1 MQSVP
6 EILKKIRKLELRT
19 RRFVETAFA
28 GQYHSVF
35 KGRGMNFDEFRQY
48 DFGDEVR
55 SIDWNVTA
63 RMGEPYVRKYVEE
76 RELTVILLID
86 VSASGS
92 YGSVNASKRELAAE
106 VACLLAFCAIRNSDK
121 VGLILFTDRVEL
133 YIAPR
138 KGRLHIL
145 RLIREILYYE
155 PKGKGTDLKQPLDFL
170 NRVTTRRAVVFLLSD
185 FQAKNY
191 EKPLTICSRR
201 HDLIAIPIEDP
212 GELSLPNIG
221 LVLVEDPESGAM
233 YEIDSADRRVRSQ
246 FSEFAER
253 PIASASL
260 TPSIHASAI
269 SAAIAASCLQRP
281 RPNRPRDGTSTT
293 RGRGSSSC
301 LSPPTRAVCRSK
313 YWR

>member
-6 EILKKIRKLELRT
+6 EILKKIRRLELRT

-63 RMGEPYVRKYVEE
+63 RMGEPYVRKYIEE
-76 RELTVILLID
+76 RELTVMLLID
-86 VSASGS
+86 VSASGG
-92 YGSVNASKRELAAE
+92 YGSVNTSKRELAAE

-138 KGRLHIL
+138 KGRIHIL

-155 PKGKGTDLKQPLDFL
+155 PAGRKTDLTQPLNFL

-185 FQAKNY
+185 FHAENY
-191 EKPLTICSRR
+191 ERPLTICGRR
-201 HDLIAIPIEDP
+201 HDLIAIPIEDR
-212 GELSLPNIG
+212 GEYAVPDIG
-221 LVLVEDPESGAM
+221 VVRVEDPESNSVH
-233 YEIDSADRRVRSQ
+233 EIDFSDRRVRSE
-246 FSEFAER
+246 FSKLAEQER
-253 PIASASL
+253 LEREALFRRKNIDSVSL
-260 TPSIHASAI
+260 RTDLDYFPVLRSFF
-269 SAAIAASCLQRP
+269 R
-281 RPNRPRDGTSTT
+281 RRENRLR
-293 RGRGSSSC
+293 RQ
-301 LSPPTRAVCRSK
+301 
-313 YWR
+313 

>member
-6 EILKKIRKLELRT
+6 EILKKIRKLELRA

-35 KGRGMNFDEFRQY
+35 KGRGMNFHEFRQY

-63 RMGEPYVRKYVEE
+63 RMGEPFVRKYIEE
-76 RELTVILLID
+76 RELTVMLLID

-92 YGSVNASKRELAAE
+92 YGSVNTSKRELAAE
-106 VACLLAFCAIRNSDK
+106 VACLLAFCAIRNNDK

-138 KGRLHIL
+138 KGRTHIL

-155 PKGKGTDLKQPLDFL
+155 PDGRKTDLAQPLIFL
-170 NRVTTRRAVVFLLSD
+170 NRVTSRRAVVFLLSD
-185 FQAKNY
+185 FQAVNY

-201 HDLIAIPIEDP
+201 HDLIAIPIEDR
-212 GELSLPNIG
+212 GEHSLPDIG
-221 LVLVEDPESGAM
+221 VVRVEDPESSSI
-233 YEIDSADRRVRSQ
+233 YEIDFSDRRVRS
-246 FSEFAER
+246 EFGKLAEQER
-253 PIASASL
+253 IEREALFRRKSIDSVSL
-260 TPSIHASAI
+260 RTDQDYFPLLRSFFI
-269 SAAIAASCLQRP
+269 R
-281 RPNRPRDGTSTT
+281 
-293 RGRGSSSC
+293 
-301 LSPPTRAVCRSK
+301 RAKRL
-313 YWR
+313 RRQ

>member
-6 EILKKIRKLELRT
+6 EILKKIRKLELRA

-35 KGRGMNFDEFRQY
+35 KGRGMNFHEFRQY

-63 RMGEPYVRKYVEE
+63 RMGEPFVRKYIEE

-92 YGSVNASKRELAAE
+92 YGSVNASKGELAAE
-106 VACLLAFCAIRNSDK
+106 VACLLAFCAIRNNDK

-138 KGRLHIL
+138 KGRTHIL

-155 PKGKGTDLKQPLDFL
+155 PEGRKTDLAQPLNFL

-185 FQAKNY
+185 FQAVNY

-201 HDLIAIPIEDP
+201 HDLIAIPIEDR
-212 GELSLPNIG
+212 GEHSLPDIG
-221 LVLVEDPESGAM
+221 AG
-233 YEIDSADRRVRSQ
+233 
-246 FSEFAER
+246 
-253 PIASASL
+253 
-260 TPSIHASAI
+260 PS
-269 SAAIAASCLQRP
+269 
-281 RPNRPRDGTSTT
+281 
-293 RGRGSSSC
+293 
-301 LSPPTRAVCRSK
+301 
-313 YWR
+313 

>member
-1 MQSVP
+1 
-6 EILKKIRKLELRT
+6 
-19 RRFVETAFA
+19 
-28 GQYHSVF
+28 
-35 KGRGMNFDEFRQY
+35 
-48 DFGDEVR
+48 
-55 SIDWNVTA
+55 
-63 RMGEPYVRKYVEE
+63 
-76 RELTVILLID
+76 
-86 VSASGS
+86 
-92 YGSVNASKRELAAE
+92 
-106 VACLLAFCAIRNSDK
+106 
-121 VGLILFTDRVEL
+121 VEL

-221 LVLVEDPESGAM
+221 LVLVEDPESGAT

-253 PIASASL
+253 ERVDREAL
-260 TPSIHASAI
+260 FRRKSIDSVPLRTNQDYFPVLRAFFI
-269 SAAIAASCLQRP
+269 R
-281 RPNRPRDGTSTT
+281 RENRLR
-293 RGRGSSSC
+293 RQ
-301 LSPPTRAVCRSK
+301 
-313 YWR
+313 

>member
-6 EILKKIRKLELRT
+6 EILKKIRKLELRA

-35 KGRGMNFDEFRQY
+35 KGRGMNFHEFRPY

-63 RMGEPYVRKYVEE
+63 RMGEPFVRKYIEE
-76 RELTVILLID
+76 RELTVMLLID

-106 VACLLAFCAIRNSDK
+106 VACLLAFCAIRNNDK

-138 KGRLHIL
+138 KGRTHIL

-155 PKGKGTDLKQPLDFL
+155 PAGRKTDLAQPLIFL

-185 FQAKNY
+185 FQAVNY

-201 HDLIAIPIEDP
+201 HDLIAIPIEDR
-212 GELSLPNIG
+212 GEHSLPDIG
-221 LVLVEDPESGAM
+221 LVRVEDPETSSI
-233 YEIDSADRRVRSQ
+233 YEIDFSDQRLR
-246 FSEFAER
+246 SEFSKLAEQER
-253 PIASASL
+253 IEREALFRKKSIDSVSL
-260 TPSIHASAI
+260 RTDQDYFPLLRSFFI
-269 SAAIAASCLQRP
+269 R
-281 RPNRPRDGTSTT
+281 
-293 RGRGSSSC
+293 
-301 LSPPTRAVCRSK
+301 RAKRL
-313 YWR
+313 RRQ

>member
-6 EILKKIRKLELRT
+6 EILKKIRKLELRA

-35 KGRGMNFDEFRQY
+35 KGRGMNFHEFRQY

-63 RMGEPYVRKYVEE
+63 RMGEPFVRKYIEE
-76 RELTVILLID
+76 RELIVMLLID

-106 VACLLAFCAIRNSDK
+106 VACLLAFCAIRNNDK

-138 KGRLHIL
+138 KGRTHIL

-155 PKGKGTDLKQPLDFL
+155 PDGRKTDLAQPLHFL

-185 FQAKNY
+185 FQAVHY

-201 HDLIAIPIEDP
+201 HDLIAIPIEDR
-212 GELSLPNIG
+212 GEHSLPDIG
-221 LVLVEDPESGAM
+221 VVRVEDPESSSI
-233 YEIDSADRRVRSQ
+233 YEIDFSDRRVRS
-246 FSEFAER
+246 EFNKLAEQER
-253 PIASASL
+253 IEREALFRRKSIDSVSL
-260 TPSIHASAI
+260 RTDQDYFPLLRSFFIRRA
-269 SAAIAASCLQRP
+269 QRL
-281 RPNRPRDGTSTT
+281 RRQ
-293 RGRGSSSC
+293 
-301 LSPPTRAVCRSK
+301 
-313 YWR
+313 

>member
-6 EILKKIRKLELRT
+6 EILKKIRKLELRA

-35 KGRGMNFDEFRQY
+35 KGRGMNFHEFRQY

-63 RMGEPYVRKYVEE
+63 RMGEPFVRKYIEE
-76 RELTVILLID
+76 RELTVMLLID

-106 VACLLAFCAIRNSDK
+106 VACLLAFCAIRNNDK

-138 KGRLHIL
+138 KGRTHIL

-155 PKGKGTDLKQPLDFL
+155 PEGRKTDLAQPLNFL

-185 FQAKNY
+185 FQAVNY

-201 HDLIAIPIEDP
+201 HDLIAIPIEDR
-212 GELSLPNIG
+212 GEHSLPDIG
-221 LVLVEDPESGAM
+221 VVRVEDPESSSI
-233 YEIDSADRRVRSQ
+233 YEIDFSDRRVRSE
-246 FSEFAER
+246 FSKLAEQER
-253 PIASASL
+253 IEREALFRRKSIDSISL
-260 TPSIHASAI
+260 RTDQDYFPLLRSFFI
-269 SAAIAASCLQRP
+269 R
-281 RPNRPRDGTSTT
+281 
-293 RGRGSSSC
+293 
-301 LSPPTRAVCRSK
+301 RAKRL
-313 YWR
+313 RRQ

>member
-6 EILKKIRKLELRT
+6 EILKKIRKLELRA

-35 KGRGMNFDEFRQY
+35 KGRGMNFHEFRQY

-63 RMGEPYVRKYVEE
+63 RMGEPFVRKYIEE
-76 RELTVILLID
+76 RELTVMLLID

-106 VACLLAFCAIRNSDK
+106 VACLLAFCAIRNNDK

-138 KGRLHIL
+138 KGRTHIL

-155 PKGKGTDLKQPLDFL
+155 PEGRKTDLAQPLNFL

-185 FQAKNY
+185 FQTVNY

-201 HDLIAIPIEDP
+201 HDLIAIPIEDR
-212 GELSLPNIG
+212 GEHSLPDIG
-221 LVLVEDPESGAM
+221 VVRVEDPESSSI
-233 YEIDSADRRVRSQ
+233 YEIDFSDRRVRSE
-246 FSEFAER
+246 FSKLAEQER
-253 PIASASL
+253 IEREALFRRKSIDSVSL
-260 TPSIHASAI
+260 RTDHDYFPLLRSFFI
-269 SAAIAASCLQRP
+269 R
-281 RPNRPRDGTSTT
+281 
-293 RGRGSSSC
+293 
-301 LSPPTRAVCRSK
+301 RAKRL
-313 YWR
+313 RRQ

>member
-76 RELTVILLID
+76 RELTVMLLID

-133 YIAPR
+133 YIAPQKR
-138 KGRLHIL
+138 TAPYPEVDPRDSLL
-145 RLIREILYYE
+145 RSQ
-155 PKGKGTDLKQPLDFL
+155 GKKNGSEAAAGFSKSRDHQ
-170 NRVTTRRAVVFLLSD
+170 TRRGVSALRFS
-185 FQAKNY
+185 
-191 EKPLTICSRR
+191 SRR
-201 HDLIAIPIEDP
+201 ITK
-212 GELSLPNIG
+212 SL
-221 LVLVEDPESGAM
+221 
-233 YEIDSADRRVRSQ
+233 
-246 FSEFAER
+246 
-253 PIASASL
+253 
-260 TPSIHASAI
+260 
-269 SAAIAASCLQRP
+269 
-281 RPNRPRDGTSTT
+281 
-293 RGRGSSSC
+293 
-301 LSPPTRAVCRSK
+301 
-313 YWR
+313 

>member
-6 EILKKIRKLELRT
+6 EILKKIRKLELRA

-35 KGRGMNFDEFRQY
+35 KGRGMNFHEFRQY

-63 RMGEPYVRKYVEE
+63 RMGEPFVRKYIEE

-106 VACLLAFCAIRNSDK
+106 VACLLAFCAIRNNDK
-121 VGLILFTDRVEL
+121 VGLILFTDRAEL

-138 KGRLHIL
+138 NGRTHIL
-145 RLIREILYYE
+145 RLIREILYFE
-155 PKGKGTDLKQPLDFL
+155 PAGRKTDLTQPLNFL

-185 FQAKNY
+185 FQAANY

-201 HDLIAIPIEDP
+201 HDLIAIPIEDQ
-212 GELSLPNIG
+212 GEHSLPDIG
-221 LVLVEDPESGAM
+221 VVRVEDPESQTI
-233 YEIDSADRRVRSQ
+233 YEINLSDRRVRSE
-246 FSEFAER
+246 FSKLADQER
-253 PIASASL
+253 VEREAL
-260 TPSIHASAI
+260 FRRKSIDSVPLRTDQDYFPVLRSFFVRRA
-269 SAAIAASCLQRP
+269 
-281 RPNRPRDGTSTT
+281 NRLRHQ
-293 RGRGSSSC
+293 
-301 LSPPTRAVCRSK
+301 
-313 YWR
+313 

>member
-6 EILKKIRKLELRT
+6 EILKKIRRLELRT

-63 RMGEPYVRKYVEE
+63 RMGEPYVRKYIEE
-76 RELTVILLID
+76 RELTVMLLID
-86 VSASGS
+86 VSASGG
-92 YGSVNASKRELAAE
+92 YGSVNTSKRELAAE

-133 YIAPR
+133 YIAPK
-138 KGRLHIL
+138 KGRIHIL

-155 PKGKGTDLKQPLDFL
+155 PAGRKTDLTQPLNFL

-185 FQAKNY
+185 FHAENY
-191 EKPLTICSRR
+191 ERPLTICGRR
-201 HDLIAIPIEDP
+201 HDLIAIPIEDR
-212 GELSLPNIG
+212 GEYAVPDIG
-221 LVLVEDPESGAM
+221 VVRVEDPESNSVH
-233 YEIDSADRRVRSQ
+233 EIDFSDRRVRSE
-246 FSEFAER
+246 FSKLAEQER
-253 PIASASL
+253 LEREALFRRKNIDSVSL
-260 TPSIHASAI
+260 RTDLDYFPVLRSFF
-269 SAAIAASCLQRP
+269 LR
-281 RPNRPRDGTSTT
+281 RENRLR
-293 RGRGSSSC
+293 RQ
-301 LSPPTRAVCRSK
+301 
-313 YWR
+313 